1 MESVNQKREFPHP
14 ATWGQMQT
22 KKRERY
28 LCNSNWKVTSL
39 VTSREKEEFF
49 FALQQSSQWE
59 ILTTQPVKSLY
70 TWNSQFPPMNSSFIT
85 TIPTPS
91 SLKEDYS
98 SPLSLYLPVVPH
110 RLNFPNCNSLLFLN
124 KPILLVKWVRFHCF
138 RQTLVAVREVRLEI
152 TPITLRLVSKQVP
165 ASSMPTASLLSC
177 QSWSLR
183 VSLLLD
189 SRSPLFTFGNSSRLY
204 WGSAFLKALPF
215 PLKALSFLWVLA
227 WHLAWLWNQ
236 SVSTGTV
243 QAFGL
248 TPFGIELFLL
258 DLCCSEWFFPFAL
271 EKNP

>member
-1 MESVNQKREFPHP
+1 MSAFSLF
-14 ATWGQMQT
+14 QT
-22 KKRERY
+22 NISCCQRSK
-28 LCNSNWKVTSL
+28 TG
-39 VTSREKEEFF
+39 
-49 FALQQSSQWE
+49 
-59 ILTTQPVKSLY
+59 
-70 TWNSQFPPMNSSFIT
+70 
-85 TIPTPS
+85 
-91 SLKEDYS
+91 
-98 SPLSLYLPVVPH
+98 
-110 RLNFPNCNSLLFLN
+110 
-124 KPILLVKWVRFHCF
+124 
-138 RQTLVAVREVRLEI
+138 I

-189 SRSPLFTFGNSSRLY
+189 SRSPLFAFGNSSRLY

-215 PLKALSFLWVLA
+215 LLKALSFLWVFA